1 MTTSTTTAFAMPSLG
16 ADMDEGRIVEWL
28 VAPGDHVDR
37 GQIVVVV
44 ETDKSDI
51 EVEVFEPATV
61 EELLVGVGE
70 LVPVGTPI
78 ARMTPDHGPAA
89 PVQESVAK
97 AVPVAAVAERVATSA
112 QRRTEGEVGH
122 VTSPVLRHL
131 AEELHVDASHLRGSG
146 PGGRVLRADVEL
158 AARPRGRRIT
168 PRARRLMAERDL
180 TPEHFADRSLVTG
193 VDVLAASTTEEPP
206 VEPSTAEPSTLRR
219 SESQGTRQQSMR
231 RHIAELMSRSWR
243 EIPHYHLA
251 QRLDLSIALDR
262 LGAANEQRPLAERIV
277 PGALLLCAAARA
289 AAEVPQCNGW
299 WRGGHF
305 EQSDTVDLG
314 LVLSLRSGGII
325 VPTIQRADEL
335 SPTEMMQRMTE
346 LVQRARQGRLR
357 SSDLGE
363 ASLTVTSLGERGADE
378 VFGVIHPPQVAL
390 VGFGAVRDEVWPAG
404 DRTGI
409 VVRPTVAATLAGDHR
424 ATDGV
429 VGSRLMA
436 RMQTLLDGVLPDE
449 LNPLAGGA

>member
-61 EELLVGVGE
+61 EELLVGEGA

-78 ARMTPDHGPAA
+78 ARMAPDHVRVA
-89 PVQESVAK
+89 PVQA
-97 AVPVAAVAERVATSA
+97 PVMETVHKPVTAAAERG
-112 QRRTEGEVGH
+112 TEVEVGR

-131 AEELHVDASHLRGSG
+131 AEELHVDAAHLRGSG

-158 AARPRGRRIT
+158 AARSAGRRVT
-168 PRARRLMAERDL
+168 PRARRLMAERDV
-180 TPEHFADRSLVTG
+180 TPERFADRPLVTG
-193 VDVLAASTTEEPP
+193 ADVLAAPTLVEPP
-206 VEPSTAEPSTLRR
+206 ASEPPTPEPAA
-219 SESQGTRQQSMR
+219 SEGTRQESIR

-251 QRLDLSIALDR
+251 QRLDLSTALDR
-262 LGAANEQRPLAERIV
+262 LGAANERRPLAERIV

-289 AAEVPQCNGW
+289 ARKVPQCNGW
-299 WRGGHF
+299 WHDGRF
-305 EQSDTVDLG
+305 EPSDTVDLG
-314 LVLSLRSGGII
+314 LVLSLRTGGLI
-325 VPTIQRADEL
+325 VPTIQRADAL
-335 SPTEMMQRMTE
+335 SAAEMMQRMTE
-346 LVQRARQGRLR
+346 LVQRSRQGRLR

-363 ASLTVTSLGERGADE
+363 ASITVTSLGERGADE
-378 VFGVIHPPQVAL
+378 VNGVIHPPQVAL
-390 VGFGAVRDEVWPAG
+390 IGFGAVRNQVWPGG
-404 DRTGI
+404 DGTGI
-409 VVRPTVAATLAGDHR
+409 VVRPTVHATLAGDHR

-429 VGSRLMA
+429 VGSRLLT
-436 RMQTLLDGVLPDE
+436 QIQSLLDGSLPDE
-449 LNPLAGGA
+449 LEALAGGT